1 MNTPIQHADVAI
13 LGGGPAGMQAALVL
27 SRTRKTIVVCD
38 DPDPPRNRASHGVHN
53 FLGLD
58 GLLPA
63 EIREIAWRQIDAYA
77 SAALLTERIVAVS
90 RSEDGSFMLNGADGT
105 EFEAAKV
112 VLAVGYHDVHPDVPG
127 FAECWADTVI
137 QCPFCDGYENRDRIW
152 GIVPS
157 SERQLRGFP
166 KMAQNWTRQIKV
178 ISPPGIEIE
187 PSYRAELTALGITL
201 HVGPIC
207 RIHHTDGKVEAVT
220 LESGDRVSVGTLLW
234 IPPEASTPL
243 LENLVENLGLALDE
257 SGYVETD
264 DNMRTNVKGL
274 WAAGDVQGSSGGLD
288 AASAGGKAAF
298 DIVREWYQ

>member
-1 MNTPIQHADVAI
+1 
-13 LGGGPAGMQAALVL
+13 MQAALVL
-27 SRTRKTIVVCD
+27 SRTRKKIVVFD
-38 DPDPPRNRASHGVHN
+38 DPAPPRNRASHGVHN

-77 SAALLTERIVAVS
+77 NAVLLTERIVAVS
-90 RSEDGSFMLNGADGT
+90 RSEDGSFMLTGADGT
-105 EFEAAKV
+105 ELEAAKV
-112 VLAVGYHDVHPDVPG
+112 VLAVGYHDVHPEVPG
-127 FAECWADTVI
+127 FTECWADTVI

-178 ISPPGIEIE
+178 FLPPGMEVE
-187 PSYRAELTALGITL
+187 PSYRAELTALGITI
-201 HVGPIC
+201 HVGSIR

-220 LESGDRVSVGTLLW
+220 LESGDQVDVGTLLW
-234 IPPEASTPL
+234 IPLEAPAPL
-243 LENLVENLGLALDE
+243 IQNLVENLGLALDE

-264 DNMRTNVKGL
+264 ETMRTNVEGL
-274 WAAGDVQGSSGGLD
+274 WAAGDVQGSSGALD
-288 AASAGGKAAF
+288 AAFAGGMAAF
-298 DIVREWYQ
+298 YIAREWYQ